1 MDLVERADELAALH
15 RLLAGSA
22 AGGRVAVL
30 SGEAGAG
37 KSALAAA
44 FAESAGPRARVL
56 WGACDPLL
64 TPRALGPLHDIART
78 LGGRL
83 RERIADGSRG
93 EVFDL
98 LLEALDR
105 PPQSARPVVVL
116 EDLHWAD
123 EATLDMVAFL
133 GRRLA
138 LCRAL
143 LLITY
148 REEEI
153 GPDHRLRTV
162 LAGLPP
168 GLVRRVGLPPL
179 SRAAV
184 AELARRAGRSTP
196 PEYEVTGGNPLLV
209 TEVLTA
215 HAEGVPPTV
224 RDLVLSRVATL
235 TKIGRAHV

>member
-1 MDLVERADELAALH
+1 MDLLERADGLAVLG
-15 RLLAGSA
+15 RLLAESA

-37 KSALAAA
+37 KSALVAA
-44 FAESAGPRARVL
+44 FAEAAGPRARVL

-83 RERIADGSRG
+83 RERIADGPRG

-98 LLEALDR
+98 FLAALDR
-105 PPQSARPVVVL
+105 PPQTARPVVVL

-162 LAGLPP
+162 LAGLSP
-168 GLVRRVGLPPL
+168 GLARRVSLPPL
-179 SRAAV
+179 SAAAV
-184 AELARRAGRSTP
+184 GELAHRAGRDSP
-196 PEYEVTGGNPLLV
+196 SVFAVT
-209 TEVLTA
+209 
-215 HAEGVPPTV
+215 
-224 RDLVLSRVATL
+224 
-235 TKIGRAHV
+235 

>member
-1 MDLVERADELAALH
+1 MDLLERSDELTALD
-15 RLLAGSA
+15 RLLAETS

-37 KSALAAA
+37 KSTLAAA
-44 FAESAGPRARVL
+44 FAEAAGPRVQVL

-64 TPRALGPLHDIART
+64 TPRALGPLHDVARV

-83 RERIADGSRG
+83 RERIGDGSRA

-105 PPQSARPVVVL
+105 PPQSARPVLVL

-143 LLITY
+143 LLVTY
-148 REEEI
+148 RDDEI
-153 GPDHRLRTV
+153 GPDHRLRAV
-162 LAGLPP
+162 LAGIPP
-168 GLVRRVGLPPL
+168 ALSRRVRRPCATWCCPGWPHCR
-179 SRAAV
+179 SRPATWPGWCPWCRPGP
-184 AELARRAGRSTP
+184 RRSCSAAGRPRSTS
-196 PEYEVTGGNPLLV
+196 
-209 TEVLTA
+209 A
-215 HAEGVPPTV
+215 
-224 RDLVLSRVATL
+224 
-235 TKIGRAHV
+235 

>member
-1 MDLVERADELAALH
+1 MDLLERADELATLT
-15 RLLAGSA
+15 RLLAETS

-37 KSALAAA
+37 KSSLAAA
-44 FAESAGPRARVL
+44 FTEAAGPRAQVL

-83 RERIADGSRG
+83 RERMAEGRRA

-105 PPQSARPVVVL
+105 PPRVARPVVVL

-123 EATLDMVAFL
+123 EATLDMITFL

-153 GPDHRLRTV
+153 APDHRLRAV
-162 LAGLPP
+162 LAGLPSA
-168 GLVRRVGLPPL
+168 LTRRVSLPPL
-179 SRAAV
+179 SAAAV
-184 AELARRAGRSTP
+184 AELTRRAGRAAP
-196 PEYEVTGGNPLLV
+196 PVFAVTGGNP
-209 TEVLTA
+209 
-215 HAEGVPPTV
+215 
-224 RDLVLSRVATL
+224 
-235 TKIGRAHV
+235 